1 MIWREFLMTNLI
13 SVERLKKRL
22 ENNQANTVIVDTR
35 FKLDDEDAGRKLYLE
50 SHLPGAVYLDLN
62 RDLSGKVFKHGGSH
76 PLPDFPTFIE
86 KIGKIGIDKDTTVVI
101 YDEGNDM
108 FAARLWWLLEAIGH
122 EKVYILE
129 GGYTRW
135 VEEGNEVTA
144 TIPSLKPKKFTAS
157 FDENKVVDMQVVK
170 EKSDTD
176 TVLIDSRAENRYL
189 GDYEPLYSKAG
200 HIPGAENYP
209 WQAVLSADG
218 NWLKGEGLEQ
228 HFSGLDKTDEI
239 IVSCGSG
246 VSACVN
252 ILALKAAGYKNVRLY
267 PGSFSD
273 WISYDE
279 NEIEIGEA

>member
-1 MIWREFLMTNLI
+1 MTNLI

-22 ENNQANTVIVDTR
+22 ENNQDNTVIVDTR

-62 RDLSGKVFKHGGSH
+62 RDLSGKILKHGGSH
-76 PLPDFPTFIE
+76 PLPDFPNFIE
-86 KIGKIGIDKDTTVVI
+86 KLGNIGIDEDTTVVI

-108 FAARLWWLLEAIGH
+108 FAARLWWLLDALDH
-122 EKVYILE
+122 DKVYILE
-129 GGYTRW
+129 GGYARW
-135 VEEGNEVTA
+135 VEEGNEVTDA
-144 TIPSLKPKKFTAS
+144 IPSLKPKKFTAT
-157 FDENKVVDMQVVK
+157 FDEDKIVDMQTVR
-170 EKSDTD
+170 EKLDTD
-176 TVLIDSRAENRYL
+176 AVLIDSRAKNRYL

-200 HIPGAENYP
+200 HIPGAKNYP

-218 NWLKGEGLEQ
+218 KWLKGEELQQ
-228 HFSGLDKTDEI
+228 HFSDLDKNDEI

-252 ILALKAAGYKNVRLY
+252 IIALKAAGYENVRLY

-279 NEIEIGEA
+279 NEIEIGED